1 MPYSEIFVSDQYQEL
16 SGNGQLNDQSLV
28 GSRISLTSYEKY
40 LDMNFL
46 RWILLIP

>member
-1 MPYSEIFVSDQYQEL
+1 MQYSEIFVSDQYQQL
-16 SGNGQLNDQSLV
+16 SENGQLNGQILV
-28 GSRISLTSYEKY
+28 GSRIILTSNEKY